1 MAFLWHCCENLPLES
16 LFWRV
21 FACLTLHF
29 HWLRVTLD
37 NHSQTVWLHVLG
49 KECVRVRF
57 TTIPPSLT
65 WCISYPAPFLSFFLS
80 LSFGTDRNRSLSRWG
95 FEEGL
100 THSGKG
106 ERFGKKATSVQ
117 PERAALFL
125 SVERLFLGQ
134 RPSALSSSHWNDS
147 KPTRQASNH
156 PTDNS
161 CWVHAENQG
170 LGSLTN
176 GGQLPHWRMDWMAYI
191 CGVLLNVG
199 VDKATQYTTIYM
211 Q

>member
-57 TTIPPSLT
+57 TTLPPSLT

-106 ERFGKKATSVQ
+106 GEVWQESNKCSAWKSCIVPLRGETVPRS
-117 PERAALFL
+117 AAVSTQLITL
-125 SVERLFLGQ
+125 ERL
-134 RPSALSSSHWNDS
+134 
-147 KPTRQASNH
+147 
-156 PTDNS
+156 
-161 CWVHAENQG
+161 
-170 LGSLTN
+170 
-176 GGQLPHWRMDWMAYI
+176 
-191 CGVLLNVG
+191 
-199 VDKATQYTTIYM
+199 
-211 Q
+211 